1 MTCQRPNA
9 MTTSATLVL
18 AVLTHVLAAEP
29 VAADPPVI
37 LSVETD
43 TENIW
48 PCITTRSG

>member
-9 MTTSATLVL
+9 MMTSATLML
-18 AVLTHVLAAEP
+18 ATLSRILAADP

-43 TENIW
+43 T
-48 PCITTRSG
+48 